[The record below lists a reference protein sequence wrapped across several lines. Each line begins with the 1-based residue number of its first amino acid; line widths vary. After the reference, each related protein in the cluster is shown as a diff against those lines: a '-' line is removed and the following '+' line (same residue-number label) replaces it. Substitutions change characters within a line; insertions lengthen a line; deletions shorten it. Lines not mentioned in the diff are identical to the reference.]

1 MLCETVLPLLS
12 EFFDGVLDADTAA
25 QVSQHLSQCQHCRR
39 ELDSFADLHNRLRSL
54 DRMQAPEYLRRLVQR
69 RIAREPWRARVRNE
83 LSRYWSIIRTT
94 EGMWY
99 ATRVLGTIMAAIF
112 FLTISSAITP
122 FYLHGASPVNTTGW
136 PSLRAEVGVSVL
148 NRLGMTQPPLKMA
161 GRSGPAA
168 INDLYLVEYGQK
180 ESASREA
187 KDDSFSVVTVVD
199 RSGSAKVQSVIQP
212 PSDKTLLSDFNE
224 MISSARCRPASEN
237 GQAVPS
243 HLVLTF
249 SKIFVYE

>member
-12 EFFDGVLDADTAA
+12 EFFDEVLDAEIAA
-25 QVSQHLSQCQHCRR
+25 QVSQHLSQCRHCRK
-39 ELDSFADLHNRLRSL
+39 EFDSYADLHNRLRSL
-54 DRMQAPEYLRRLVQR
+54 NGVQAPEYLRRLVQR
-69 RIAREPWRARVRNE
+69 RIAGKPWRERTRNE

-99 ATRVLGTIMAAIF
+99 ATRALGTVMAAIF

-122 FYLHGASPVNTTGW
+122 FYLHRNSPVNTTGW
-136 PSLRAEVGVSVL
+136 ASLRSEVGVSVL
-148 NRLGMTQPPLKMA
+148 NRFGMTQLPLKMA

-168 INDLYLVEYGQK
+168 INDLYLLEYGKK
-180 ESASREA
+180 EGDSPVT

-199 RSGSAKVQSVIQP
+199 RSGSAKVQSVIER
-212 PSDKTLLSDFNE
+212 PSDKTLLNDFNE
-224 MISSARCRPASEN
+224 MISSARVRPASEN

-243 HLVLTF
+243 RLVLTF

>member
-12 EFFDGVLDADTAA
+12 EFFDGVLDADTAV

-39 ELDSFADLHNRLRSL
+39 ELDSFADLHDRLRSL

-99 ATRVLGTIMAAIF
+99 ATRVLGTIMASIF

-122 FYLHGASPVNTTGW
+122 LYLRTESPVNTTGW
-136 PSLRAEVGVSVL
+136 ASLRHGSGGKRFEQTWNDAASV
-148 NRLGMTQPPLKMA
+148 
-161 GRSGPAA
+161 
-168 INDLYLVEYGQK
+168 
-180 ESASREA
+180 
-187 KDDSFSVVTVVD
+187 
-199 RSGSAKVQSVIQP
+199 
-212 PSDKTLLSDFNE
+212 
-224 MISSARCRPASEN
+224 EN
-237 GQAVPS
+237 GRPKRS
-243 HLVLTF
+243 RRH
-249 SKIFVYE
+249 